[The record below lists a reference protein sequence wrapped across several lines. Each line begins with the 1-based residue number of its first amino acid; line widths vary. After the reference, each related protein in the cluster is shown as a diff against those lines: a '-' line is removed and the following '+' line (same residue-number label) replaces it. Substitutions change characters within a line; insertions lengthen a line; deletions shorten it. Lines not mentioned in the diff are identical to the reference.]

1 MILFVNLLKLAFESY
16 LESGNFHTGWKKV
29 NAVPVHKKGDKQ
41 ILKNYRPMS
50 LLPIIGKILER
61 LLYDRMF
68 EF

>member
-1 MILFVNLLKLAFESY
+1 MILFVNLLKLVFESY
-16 LESGNFHTGWKKV
+16 LESGNFHTGWKKA
-29 NAVPVHKKGDKQ
+29 NAVPVNKKGDKQ